1 MNNNNSTTRTLSVQ
15 TKASPA
21 VTATQPVWRPALGLS
36 MLMLIGCGLL
46 YSPMVTTVGGWLFP
60 LQAHGS
66 LISATPEVTNSATA
80 TATANGRYV
89 GSALIGQPFSA
100 NHYFHGRPSSVGTD
114 PMATGGSNLAPS
126 NPALRQRVS
135 DDSQHLAALY
145 QVTPQQLP
153 VDLLASSGSGVDPH
167 ISPAAARLQLA
178 RVAAARGISQTELEL
193 LLSQQQQGP
202 QWGVLGQPTVNVL
215 QLNLALDQQFP
226 LPATVSSSTAALVK

>member
-1 MNNNNSTTRTLSVQ
+1 MTNHNSTTRTLPVR
-15 TKASPA
+15 THASSA
-21 VTATQPVWRPALGLS
+21 LTAAQPVWRPALGLS
-36 MLMLIGCGLL
+36 VLMLVGCGLL
-46 YSPMVTTVGGWLFP
+46 YSPVVTKVGGWLFP

-66 LISATPEVTNSATA
+66 LISTPSAAADSATA
-80 TATANGRYV
+80 NANRRYV
-89 GSALIGQPFSA
+89 GSALIGQPFTA
-100 NHYFHGRPSSVGTD
+100 QHYFHGRPSSVGTD

-135 DDSQHLAALY
+135 DDSQHLTALY
-145 QVTPQQLP
+145 QVTAAQLP

-178 RVAAARGISQTELEL
+178 RVATARGISPTALEM

-202 QWGVLGQPTVNVL
+202 QWGLLGQPTVNVL

-226 LPATVSSSTAALVK
+226 LPATVPSATAALK

>member
-1 MNNNNSTTRTLSVQ
+1 MNNNNSTTRTLQVQ

-36 MLMLIGCGLL
+36 VLMLVGCGLL
-46 YSPMVTTVGGWLFP
+46 YSPVVTTIGGWLFP
-60 LQAHGS
+60 QQAHGS
-66 LISATPEVTNSATA
+66 LISATPEVINSATA
-80 TATANGRYV
+80 TAYGRYV
-89 GSALIGQPFSA
+89 GSALIGQPFTAS
-100 NHYFHGRPSSVGTD
+100 HYFHGRPSSVGTD

-178 RVAAARGISQTELEL
+178 RVAAARGISQTALEL
-193 LLSQQQQGP
+193 LLSQHQQGP

>member
-1 MNNNNSTTRTLSVQ
+1 MTNNNSTTRTLPVQ

-21 VTATQPVWRPALGLS
+21 VTANQPVWRPALGLS
-36 MLMLIGCGLL
+36 VLMLVCCGLL
-46 YSPMVTTVGGWLFP
+46 YSPVVTTIGGWLFP

-66 LISATPEVTNSATA
+66 LISAPSAA
-80 TATANGRYV
+80 ADSATANGRYV
-89 GSALIGQPFSA
+89 GSALIGQPFTA

-178 RVAAARGISQTELEL
+178 RVATARGISPTALEM

-202 QWGVLGQPTVNVL
+202 QWGLLGQPTVNVL

-226 LPATVSSSTAALVK
+226 LPATVPSSTAELFK